1 MLVIAIQGKCEVRK
15 KKDLPALDSPAMF
28 EHLYD
33 PENIAIKLVTKFP
46 LLLHVLLFFFIL
58 LMF

>member
-1 MLVIAIQGKCEVRK
+1 MPVIAIQGKCEVRK

-33 PENIAIKLVTKFP
+33 PDKHSYKAGD
-46 LLLHVLLFFFIL
+46 
-58 LMF
+58 